1 MVYAFT
7 QDVPIDEP
15 TYRKIMD
22 RLGEEPLAGSLVHLV
37 VRRPDGGLRY
47 IDVWESE
54 ELCTRAFEERIHPAV
69 HSVFAEIGF
78 QPGGEP
84 TVNRLDVIDA
94 TGSVL
99 ASTIP

>member
-22 RLGEEPLAGSLVHLV
+22 RLGPEPLKGLLLHLA
-37 VRRPDGGLRY
+37 VRRPDRGLRY

-54 ELCTRAFEERIHPAV
+54 ESCEKRIQRSNPSRRVRRVQGART
-69 HSVFAEIGF
+69 S
-78 QPGGEP
+78 P
-84 TVNRLDVIDA
+84 
-94 TGSVL
+94 
-99 ASTIP
+99 